1 MRIGPQLATRRN
13 AVTRFRPLRGPA
25 GPSRAFFIQRSRSPE
40 ELQALRDALETHFP
54 LAIPT
59 SFRRKPYPNPG
70 ARNIAVIGGGIT
82 GLTTAFYISRQIPA
96 AKITIFD
103 KRPRLGGWL
112 ESERLQVGDGDVLFE
127 WGPRSLRPDRSGSG
141 AYTIDLLSKLF
152 DNGVPLIAVSKDAP
166 ASRNRFIYYASKLVA
181 MPGMRGSWLGTV
193 IDTCHKLL
201 VEPIFNGLFR
211 QLLSAELNPCSRA
224 ASVRDESVGQFMR
237 RNFGPT
243 VTNNLVSAIFH
254 GIYAGNI
261 NNLSVRTLLPRLWYL
276 DTRDTDTEDG
286 LVMKSVKLFGTSFV
300 DYRQLRGR
308 TLLTGTRDS
317 KIDDAPA
324 FQVLERDHQLDTAL
338 ANCSMYTFPN
348 GLQHLSDSLV
358 SSFSNN
364 SNVTISTST
373 QVDRL
378 DYDPDRQIINLATSP
393 VDPSSPSPNSEASPQ
408 AFDHV
413 VSTVSPTALS
423 TMLKTSLA
431 SSRIPERAQQA
442 LDRVSHAVNVMVVN
456 LYYPAPNLLPSSLEG
471 FGYLIP
477 ASVGIDENPERALGV
492 IFSSNSSG
500 IRGPDA
506 IRRTPRQTAAE
517 LQSLRE
523 SMEQSYQ
530 TDPGRLTRIQAIE
543 RFEKLTRDDPDH
555 DKDRD
560 GSDLDDAGFSFIDI
574 QKSDLAM
581 YEMGLHHQIDA
592 IKKQEEEA
600 RVREAQPSFD
610 PTNNFDETRI
620 GQDTATGTK
629 LTVMLGGHW
638 WDTWEDSD
646 LPTEAEG
653 ITRAKSL
660 LARHLHI
667 TDEPEVAKARL
678 QRNCIP
684 QYPVGYRDFMATL
697 HKDVLAPTTGKFDGR
712 LKVAG
717 AWWQGGVGVSDCIRK
732 AFETVVALREGWDDC
747 TGLEEYVGNE
757 KWFLVR
763 RSEHGGR
770 VLEPDMKSI
779 DR

>member
-1 MRIGPQLATRRN
+1 MRIGPQFNTCRN
-13 AVTRFRPLRGPA
+13 AVTRFRLLRGPA
-25 GPSRAFFIQRSRSPE
+25 VPSRAFFQRNRSPE

-59 SFRRKPYPNPG
+59 SFRQNPYPNPG
-70 ARNIAVIGGGIT
+70 ARNIAIIGGGIT
-82 GLTTAFYISRQIPA
+82 GLTTAFYISRQIPT

-112 ESERLQVGDGDVLFE
+112 ESERLEVGDGDILFE
-127 WGPRSLRPDRSGSG
+127 WGARSLRPDRSGSG
-141 AYTIDLLSKLF
+141 AYAIDLLSKLF
-152 DNGVPLIAVSKDAP
+152 DNGAPLIAVSKDAS
-166 ASRNRFIYYASKLVA
+166 ASRNRFIYYAEKLVP
-181 MPGMRGSWLGTV
+181 MPGMRSSWFGTV
-193 IDTCHKLL
+193 VDTCHKLL

-211 QLLSAELNPCSRA
+211 QLLSAELNPPSRA
-224 ASVRDESVGQFMR
+224 ASTRDESVGQFMR
-237 RNFGPT
+237 RNFGT
-243 VTNNLVSAIFH
+243 TITNNLVSAIFH

-261 NNLSVRTLLPRLWYL
+261 DSLSARTLLPRLWYL
-276 DTRDTDTEDG
+276 DTRDRDSEDG
-286 LVMKSVKLFGTSFV
+286 LVVKSVKLFGTSFV
-300 DYRQLRGR
+300 NYRQLRGR

-324 FQVLERDHQLDTAL
+324 FQVLERDHQLDSAL

-348 GLQHLSDSLV
+348 GLQQLSDSLV

-364 SNVTISTST
+364 SNVTLSTST
-373 QVDRL
+373 QVDHL
-378 DYDPDRQIINLATSP
+378 DYDPDRQIISLSASP
-393 VDPSSPSPNSEASPQ
+393 INPSSPRSNSGPSPA
-408 AFDHV
+408 AFDYII
-413 VSTVSPTALS
+413 STVSPTALS
-423 TMLKTSLA
+423 AMLKTS
-431 SSRIPERAQQA
+431 SPTSRIPERTQQA

-456 LYYPAPNLLPSSLEG
+456 LYYPSPNLLPSSLDG

-500 IRGPDA
+500 MRGPDA
-506 IRRTPRQTAAE
+506 LRRTPRQTAAE
-517 LQSLRE
+517 LRSLRE
-523 SMEQSYQ
+523 SMEQSYK
-530 TDPGRLTRIQAIE
+530 TDPGRLTRIKSIE
-543 RFEKLTRDDPDH
+543 SFEKLTRDDPDH
-555 DKDRD
+555 GKES
-560 GSDLDDAGFSFIDI
+560 SDLDDTGLSFADI

-581 YEMGLHHQIDA
+581 YEMSLHHQIDA
-592 IKKQEEEA
+592 VKKQEEQA
-600 RVREAQPSFD
+600 RVREEQPDFD
-610 PTNNFDETRI
+610 PNNNFDETRI

-638 WDTWEDSD
+638 WDTWDDSD

-653 ITRAKSL
+653 VARAKSL

-684 QYPVGYRDFMATL
+684 QYPLGYRDFMATV
-697 HKDVLAPTTGKFDGR
+697 HKDVLAPTTGKFEGR

-717 AWWQGGVGVSDCIRK
+717 AWWQGGVGVNDCIRK
-732 AFETVVALREGWDDC
+732 AFETVVALRERWDDC

-763 RSEHGGR
+763 RAEHGGR